1 MSQTNSVGDRSL
13 DLYPIVLAVVASML
27 FFMFASFR
35 LAVFRAG
42 RDLGFF
48 DQLLYLTSQG
58 LPPVSSLLEG
68 VHLIGD
74 HGALILYPISL
85 LYVIYPDVH
94 WLLAVQAIALT
105 SGAIP
110 VYALSLSNGLSVGY
124 ARAVA
129 TSYILYP
136 ALFNINFYT
145 EFRPETI
152 AVPALLWAI
161 RAIDTERWWQGAI
174 ALLVVLSCK
183 ETMSLTVV
191 GLGAWWL
198 LQKQIIWGIG
208 CIVAAISWFF
218 VAATYIIPSFRG
230 GHPMAG
236 TWNYSSIGDSLGE
249 IAIRCLTQPQIFLV
263 RALSGD
269 RLFYYLLLLLPI
281 IIGLHWRKIGAI
293 VPALPMLGLNI
304 LSEYPEQRDLIHHY
318 SLPIIP
324 FLFVWLIHSLR
335 YLKRHQQ
342 RLWLSRK
349 LLIVWSAIA
358 FLAMAKYGYFWERYL
373 PLLDNARIV
382 NTAIDLIEPSDRVLT
397 TEFISS
403 HLSHRPVIKLMEGE
417 WDSARMEQ
425 YQIDTVLIARQH
437 LGFDPSP
444 EAATAAID
452 KLTQESEFNLVYQQ
466 QDVFLFQT
474 RDHHRF

>member
-1 MSQTNSVGDRSL
+1 MKNYKAIAIDI
-13 DLYPIVLAVVASML
+13 YPLILVAIASIILIL
-27 FFMFASFR
+27 FSSFR

-42 RDLGFF
+42 TDLGFF
-48 DQLLYLTSQG
+48 DQLLYLISQG
-58 LPPVSSLLEG
+58 LTPISSILEG
-68 VHLIGD
+68 VHPIGD
-74 HGALILYPISL
+74 HGALVLYPISL
-85 LYVIYPDVH
+85 LYFIHPNVH

-136 ALFNINFYT
+136 ALFNISFYT
-145 EFRPETI
+145 ELRTETI

-161 RAIDTERWWQGAI
+161 WAIDTKRWWQGAI
-174 ALLVVLSCK
+174 AILVVLSSK

-191 GLGAWWL
+191 GLGVWWL
-198 LQKQIIWGIG
+198 WQRRIIWGIG
-208 CIVAAISWFF
+208 CIVAGISWFV

-236 TWNYSSIGDSLGE
+236 TWHYSSIGDSLGE
-249 IAIRCLTQPQIFLV
+249 IAIKSLTQPQVFLV

-281 IIGLHWRKIGAI
+281 IIGLHWRKIAAMI
-293 VPALPMLGLNI
+293 PALPMLGLNI
-304 LSEYPEQRDLIHHY
+304 LSDYPGQRDLIHHY

-324 FLFVWLIHSLR
+324 FLFVWLIYSLR
-335 YLKRHQQ
+335 YFKRHQQ
-342 RLWLSRK
+342 RLWLSRR

-373 PLLDNARIV
+373 PLLDNASAV
-382 NTAIDLIEPSDRVLT
+382 NDAISLIQPEDRVLT
-397 TEFISS
+397 TGFIAP
-403 HLSHRPVIKLMEGE
+403 HLSHRPVIKLIEGE
-417 WDSARMEQ
+417 WDLARMNQ
-425 YQIDTVLIARQH
+425 YQIDTVLIAMQH
-437 LGFDPSP
+437 LGFDPTL
-444 EAATAAID
+444 EAATAMID
-452 KLTQESEFNLVYQQ
+452 RLSKASEFDLVYQQ
-466 QDVFLFQT
+466 QDVFLFQKP
-474 RDHHRF
+474 